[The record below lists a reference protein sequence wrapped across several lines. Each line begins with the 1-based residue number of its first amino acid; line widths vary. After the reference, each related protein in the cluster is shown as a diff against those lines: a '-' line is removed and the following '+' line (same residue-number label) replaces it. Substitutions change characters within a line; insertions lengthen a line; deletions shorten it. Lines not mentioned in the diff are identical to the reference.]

1 MVNQEILGG
10 LIAALERGESLKK
23 SMMSLYNAGYKKE
36 EIEEAAMMTL
46 GMDIT
51 SLKELLNQNN
61 QIQNKPIPLNN
72 PKPPLKEL
80 LNQNNQIQNKPIPLN
95 NSNPPL
101 EQQKPQPVLTPIQNI
116 QPQQI
121 LPQQAILSTQNILI
135 PPNPPIQNVII
146 QEKPQIPK
154 IESQEIQMST
164 KQKVS
169 DYSTNP
175 KKKKGDNLILILLIL
190 LLVFL
195 AGVLISLFVF
205 KNQIITFFS
214 RFLTGSSS

>member
-10 LIAALERGESLKK
+10 LINALERGESLKK
-23 SMMSLYNAGYKKE
+23 SMMSFYNAGYKKE

-61 QIQNKPIPLNN
+61 NQVQNKPIPINN
-72 PKPPLKEL
+72 PKP
-80 LNQNNQIQNKPIPLN
+80 
-95 NSNPPL
+95 SS
-101 EQQKPQPVLTPIQNI
+101 EQPKPQPVLTPIQMVQPKQPLTQPITSSSQNISVNPTPTIQNPII
-116 QPQQI
+116 QPQ
-121 LPQQAILSTQNILI
+121 
-135 PPNPPIQNVII
+135 PPKTENQ
-146 QEKPQIPK
+146 
-154 IESQEIQMST
+154 ESQIKT

-169 DYSTNP
+169 DYSTKP
-175 KKKKGDNLILILLIL
+175 KKKKGDNLLLILLIL

>member
-23 SMMSLYNAGYKKE
+23 SMMSMYNAGYKKE

-46 GMDIT
+46 GMDIN
-51 SLKELLNQNN
+51 SLKELLNQDN
-61 QIQNKPIPLNN
+61 QIQNKPIQLNN
-72 PKPPLKEL
+72 PKP
-80 LNQNNQIQNKPIPLN
+80 
-95 NSNPPL
+95 SL
-101 EQQKPQPVLTPIQNI
+101 EQPKPQPVLTPIQNI

-121 LPQQAILSTQNILI
+121 LPQQTLPPIQNTSTLS
-135 PPNPPIQNVII
+135 NPPIQNVII
-146 QEKPQIPK
+146 QEKPQLPK
-154 IESQEIQMST
+154 IENQEIKMST

-169 DYSTNP
+169 DYSTKP